1 MNKHMKSKLTL
12 FLVSMATAALFTSPL
27 QAQLISN
34 GDFEAPD
41 FTGDAQT
48 PSFTDWVYSGSVALA
63 GDEDDSGRVPGSNP
77 NQVAR
82 FQNNSNGLLA
92 QDLSYNWSA
101 SDVYDLSFNASETW
115 WRSGSAGDEISVS
128 LLQLNGSEMDL
139 AGFETD
145 DIELWF
151 SGIID
156 LDGTHTGSAM
166 PAWTA
171 GQTFNY
177 TIDAGTDFSGG
188 TAGEALYIQF
198 KWEDGGTSVAYLD
211 NASLSVVPEPSALS
225 LILAACFALSWLRLR
240 RRA

>member
-1 MNKHMKSKLTL
+1 MKTHTKTLLTAL
-12 FLVSMATAALFTSPL
+12 TASAMLAGS
-27 QAQLISN
+27 AHAELITN
-34 GDFEAPD
+34 GDFESPD

-48 PSFTDWVYSGSVALA
+48 PTFTDWVYAGSGALA
-63 GDEDDSGRVPGSNP
+63 GDEDDAGRVPGTNP

-92 QDLSYNWSA
+92 QDVSHNWSA
-101 SDVYDLSFNASETW
+101 LDIFDLSFNASETW
-115 WRSGSAGDEISVS
+115 WREGSAGDEISVS
-128 LLQLNGSEMDL
+128 IYQLTGSEMDL
-139 AGFETD
+139 AGSETD
-145 DIELWF
+145 DVALWT
-151 SGIID
+151 SGVID

-177 TIDAGTDFSGG
+177 SIDASTDFSGG
-188 TAGEALYIQF
+188 TAGEAIYLQF

-211 NASLSVVPEPSALS
+211 NVSLTVIPEPGSLALLGLGGI
-225 LILAACFALSWLRLR
+225 LIASRR